1 MNLEIVA
8 ELAQGFEGS
17 SAKASL
23 LLQSAAKAGANAAKF
38 QLIYADE
45 LSTPDYKFYSLFQS
59 LEMSDKEWADL
70 KEQSSQLGVELQ
82 FDIFGELSLR
92 KSVELYIDTVKI
104 HPTDVTNLALLE
116 QISASPIRRVL
127 VGVGGATSTE
137 IDLATSILANKEL
150 VLILGFQSYPTPIE
164 SNQIARVSLLK
175 QKYQNSP
182 NIQIGFAD
190 HAEPE
195 SGFAGLLGAMSIG
208 AGATLLEKHLT
219 LNRVLK
225 MEDHE
230 SALNPD
236 EFRRY
241 RDDLFGVLTA
251 IGSPTATEDFGMS
264 ESETSYRH
272 AIRRHVVSKVPILI
286 GQTILPEH
294 LALKRSST
302 DQPITDLASIYHSVA
317 TRTIDANS
325 AISLQDFTFND

>member
-17 SAKASL
+17 PAKASL
-23 LLQSAAKAGANAAKF
+23 LLQSAANAGADAAKF

-59 LEMSDKEWADL
+59 LEMSDTDWENL
-70 KEQSSQLGVELQ
+70 KNQSSKLGVELQ

-92 KSVELYIDTVKI
+92 KSIELQIDTVKI

-116 QISASPIRRVL
+116 KISVSPIRRIL

-137 IDLATSILANKEL
+137 IDLATNILANKEL
-150 VLILGFQSYPTPIE
+150 VLILGFQSYPTPVE

-175 QKYQNSP
+175 QKYQSSK
-182 NIQIGFAD
+182 NIHIGFAD

-236 EFRRY
+236 EFRKY
-241 RDDLFGVLTA
+241 RDDLFVVSSA
-251 IGSPTATEDFGMS
+251 IGSTTATENFGMS
-264 ESETSYRH
+264 ESETGYRH
-272 AIRRHVVSKVPILI
+272 AIRRHVVSAVPIMK

-294 LALKRSST
+294 LVLKRSSIEH
-302 DQPITDLASIYHSVA
+302 PINDLASVYNSVA
-317 TRTIDANS
+317 TRAIEANS
-325 AISLQDFTFND
+325 AISSQDFTFND